1 MNKLL
6 ITFTA
11 LILTTSV
18 FAQSQLKAGSARG
31 SAALPGKEL
40 PAVPTIPE
48 VDSPKPNGTVP
59 LGDINTFR
67 EIQLDIP
74 ICDGPFQ
81 PSWESI

>member
-59 LGDINTFR
+59 LGDIR
-67 EIQLDIP
+67 RLCRPEHPYEARRQH
-74 ICDGPFQ
+74 
-81 PSWESI
+81 

>member
-6 ITFTA
+6 ITFTT
-11 LILTTSV
+11 LIFTTSV
-18 FAQSQLKAGSARG
+18 CAQSQLKAGSAR
-31 SAALPGKEL
+31 GKEL

-67 EIQLDIP
+67 EYP
-74 ICDGPFQ
+74 R
-81 PSWESI
+81 